1 MDTVVGQLL
10 QRREGAVARGINQM
24 HPVYIQRAENAVIYD
39 VNNRRYIDFS
49 GGIAA
54 LNTGHLHPKIIAA
67 VERQLHQFT
76 HSCFAATPYESY
88 IAVCERINALMPGNF
103 DRRSFLLTTGSEAVE
118 SALKV
123 ARAATRRSGV
133 IVFSG
138 AYHGRTFMT
147 LAMNGKIAPYSQGMG
162 IMPGPVF
169 RAPFP
174 QGETEPDIAQA
185 LAGLKTIL
193 TSDIAPQDVAA
204 IVIEPVQGEGGF
216 YVVPPAFMRGLREL
230 CDQEGIVLI
239 ADEVQSG
246 AGRTGTFFAMEQT
259 GVDAD
264 LIVFGKSVAG
274 GLPLSGVVGRESLI
288 NQVAP
293 GGLGGTWAGNPLSC
307 AAALA
312 VLDLFEETDLLGAAR
327 RLGQRL
333 RKALESIVSPLAI
346 GYEIRGVGAMIALE
360 LFSLEHGKR
369 TPATGLIDRL
379 VKSCAREGLIL
390 LKCGKQANAIRF
402 LMPLTIEDS
411 VLDEGLTIFAGA
423 LQQQLASS
431 GLAEVKRYGAV

>member
-1 MDTVVGQLL
+1 MDTVVEQLL

-24 HPVYIQRAENAVIYD
+24 HPVYIQRAENAVMYD

-54 LNTGHLHPKIIAA
+54 LNTGHLHPNVIAA

-88 IAVCERINALMPGNF
+88 IAVCERINALMPGDF

-123 ARAATRRSGV
+123 ARVATRRSGV

-174 QGETEPDIAQA
+174 QGETERDIAQA

-193 TSDIAPQDVAA
+193 TSDIAPRMWPPSSSSPFRERA
-204 IVIEPVQGEGGF
+204 GF
-216 YVVPPAFMRGLREL
+216 
-230 CDQEGIVLI
+230 
-239 ADEVQSG
+239 
-246 AGRTGTFFAMEQT
+246 T
-259 GVDAD
+259 
-264 LIVFGKSVAG
+264 
-274 GLPLSGVVGRESLI
+274 
-288 NQVAP
+288 
-293 GGLGGTWAGNPLSC
+293 SC
-307 AAALA
+307 
-312 VLDLFEETDLLGAAR
+312 
-327 RLGQRL
+327 RL
-333 RKALESIVSPLAI
+333 RLCVLCVNSVTGKA
-346 GYEIRGVGAMIALE
+346 
-360 LFSLEHGKR
+360 
-369 TPATGLIDRL
+369 
-379 VKSCAREGLIL
+379 SC
-390 LKCGKQANAIRF
+390 
-402 LMPLTIEDS
+402 
-411 VLDEGLTIFAGA
+411 
-423 LQQQLASS
+423 
-431 GLAEVKRYGAV
+431 